1 MSSKQQL
8 EHLELAK
15 TDTSVLVEADLQKP
29 SRPASPHDCVP
40 SSSTSPTSA
49 EEASMPLAKA
59 IALYPK
65 VVGYYLCL
73 TLVVVGWG
81 FDLAVIGSI
90 TGVDAFK
97 DDYGEIYGGA
107 TIIPARWLAMWLA
120 STPMGMVLGSMSGGI
135 LQDRVGRRLSLTT
148 GSIIL
153 AVSVAIIFFSFL
165 PTQIEGMRAMFFVG
179 KVLQGYAVG
188 ILKVTAMT
196 FISETAPVALRGSS
210 MALFPAGTLF
220 GQLVG
225 AIVVFVVNKADS
237 KPAYLGAFGSQWIL
251 ALAPFVLSCV
261 MPESPAYLEAKSQ
274 SDKAAQAAHRLYAPR
289 VDPLPIL
296 ERMRLT
302 IAEEKAINESV
313 SYLSCFNMENRRR
326 TFIVIMV
333 NLFPALFG
341 LELVSKSSYFVQTL
355 GMESSTSLIFLIA
368 GIVAG
373 CVANGVGLYILSR
386 VGRRPVSLISLSIAA
401 ILWGV
406 MGVAGF
412 WKGAAVYWIACG
424 TMTTV
429 IIACGM
435 GVWPAAY
442 AVMGEVS
449 SLQMRSKTQAIGG
462 VVQQGSSTVVSV
474 ILPYLFNPDAGNLG
488 AKTGF
493 LYVGTCILAIVL
505 TWFVLPEM
513 KGRTAMEIDQMFNQ
527 NIATRRFS
535 SWQPDGR
542 QSE

>member
-1 MSSKQQL
+1 MNTKNQL

-15 TDTSVLVEADLQKP
+15 TETSVIVETDLQKP
-29 SRPASPHDCVP
+29 SRPASQYDHASP
-40 SSSTSPTSA
+40 STSQTDA
-49 EEASMPLAKA
+49 EEAAMPLAKA

-65 VVGYYLCL
+65 IVGYYLCL

-97 DDYGEIYGGA
+97 NDYGEVYEGA

-148 GSIIL
+148 GSIIS
-153 AVSVAIIFFSFL
+153 AISVAIIFFSFL
-165 PTQIEGMRAMFFVG
+165 PAQIEGMRAMFFAG

-210 MALFPAGTLF
+210 MALFPAGALV
-220 GQLVG
+220 GQLLG

-251 ALAPFVLSCV
+251 ALAPFILSCV

-274 SDKAAQAAHRLYAPR
+274 SEKAAQAAHRLYAPR
-289 VDPLPIL
+289 VDPYPIL

-313 SYLSCFNMENRRR
+313 SYLSCFNTENRRR

-355 GMESSTSLIFLIA
+355 GMESSISLIFLIA

-373 CVANGVGLYILSR
+373 CVANGAGLYILSR

-401 ILWGV
+401 FLWGV
-406 MGVAGF
+406 MGVVGF
-412 WKGAAVYWIACG
+412 WRGAAVYWIACG
-424 TMTTV
+424 TMTAV
-429 IIACGM
+429 IVACGM

-462 VVQQGSSTVVSV
+462 VVQQSSSTVVSV

-527 NIATRRFS
+527 NIATRRFT
-535 SWQPDGR
+535 SWRPDGR
-542 QSE
+542 ESE